1 MTVPCI
7 RRPKSL
13 AQTHDVTAQMGKPRL
28 PRWVK

>member
-7 RRPKSL
+7 QRPKSL
-13 AQTHDVTAQMGKPRL
+13 AQTHDVTARMGKPRL